1 MSLPDGAPPAPLPPG
16 KAADERREADR
27 RRADRRAH
35 QRGDQRG
42 DRYRDRHHD
51 RRVSDP
57 VAAAQSPMSASQ
69 FDAEWAA
76 AAAAADSEIG
86 GIDGVDSAGRRGH
99 GYLRHDAAGAGG
111 SDARNDAGSD
121 AGSGARNG
129 ARDAVVEGALSRIV
143 RTYVAARAA
152 VGVALVVAMGA
163 TSVVGARVSS
173 AALLVCVLYAVQAAM
188 LWLLP
193 RFQALTQPQA
203 LNAQRRRQWVVT
215 IGADLAAFSLLHL
228 LEHGATFNFAALFV
242 LPVLMSGVL
251 TPRLLALGTS
261 AAVALLLL
269 GTSWGASI
277 SSGEGVIAVAQSGL
291 GGIGLFV
298 IALLAGELAG
308 RLAREEIA
316 ARGSMQLARQ
326 QAQLN
331 RLVIEEMADGVL
343 VVDERLRVRAA
354 NPAARALLSSQGL
367 APAAPFQLQARPAWL
382 ALGTSVELALAE
394 RSWPDDG
401 RDVALS
407 FGDGQTRTLRMRVR
421 FTRRV
426 TVEPGR
432 PPNED
437 FCVLLLED
445 VRTAQARLRQEKLA
459 AMGRVSAG
467 IAHEIRNP
475 LAAISQ
481 ANALMLE
488 DEMPASQQQLARM
501 IADNVHRLKRIVDDV
516 LEAAPGVGAEPREV
530 DARAVVRL
538 TVDEWAQT
546 ADVALGVGAS
556 AGARLRVDLPQ
567 AALAISF
574 DPEHLR
580 RILVN
585 LLDNALRHSSARPD
599 AVLLRLA
606 VRDEQ
611 TAVLSVAS
619 DGAPIT
625 ADVERH
631 LFEPFFST
639 RSRGSGLGLYICREL
654 CERYGASI
662 EYRPRAASER
672 HRNGFIVVLRRWLP
686 QASTSVGPPLSNT
699 SPDRSPIAPT

>member
-1 MSLPDGAPPAPLPPG
+1 MTLPDGAPGAPLAQHA
-16 KAADERREADR
+16 AADDR
-27 RRADRRAH
+27 RRADRR
-35 QRGDQRG
+35 RS
-42 DRYRDRHHD
+42 D
-51 RRVSDP
+51 RRTDARLSDP
-57 VAAAQSPMSASQ
+57 VAAARARAPASQ

-76 AAAAADSEIG
+76 AAVAADNEVG
-86 GIDGVDSAGRRGH
+86 ATE
-99 GYLRHDAAGAGG
+99 GAGY
-111 SDARNDAGSD
+111 S
-121 AGSGARNG
+121 SGAGLERDASSVARG
-129 ARDAVVEGALSRIV
+129 SARDAGTEGALSRIV

-203 LNAQRRRQWVVT
+203 LNAQRRRQWVLT
-215 IGADLAAFSLLHL
+215 IGADLFAFSLLHL

-316 ARGSMQLARQ
+316 ARGSLQLARQ

-367 APAAPFQLQARPAWL
+367 APAAPFQLQARPAW
-382 ALGTSVELALAE
+382 AGLGSSVELALAE

-401 RDVALS
+401 RDVALF
-407 FGDGQTRTLRMRVR
+407 FGDGQTRTVRMRVR
-421 FTRRV
+421 FTRRIA
-426 TVEPGR
+426 VEPGR
-432 PPNED
+432 PSNED

-488 DEMPASQQQLARM
+488 DEMPAQQQQLARM

-516 LEAAPGVGAEPREV
+516 LEVAPGVGAEPREV
-530 DARAVVRL
+530 DARAAVRL

-546 ADVALGVGAS
+546 AGVALG
-556 AGARLRVDLPQ
+556 AGARVRVDLPQ
-567 AALAISF
+567 AALAVSF

-585 LLDNALRHSSARPD
+585 LLDNALRHSSVQAD

-625 ADVERH
+625 PDVERH

-686 QASTSVGPPLSNT
+686 AASINP
-699 SPDRSPIAPT
+699 APTASNMSPYRATITPP

>member
-1 MSLPDGAPPAPLPPG
+1 MTLPDGAFVAPQPA
-16 KAADERREADR
+16 AADDRRATDR
-27 RRADRRAH
+27 RRT
-35 QRGDQRG
+35 
-42 DRYRDRHHD
+42 D
-51 RRVSDP
+51 RRVDRHPSDP
-57 VAAAQSPMSASQ
+57 VAASHARARASQ

-76 AAAAADSEIG
+76 AAVAADSEIG
-86 GIDGVDSAGRRGH
+86 DRGAALGRDAGS
-99 GYLRHDAAGAGG
+99 GAT
-111 SDARNDAGSD
+111 RDAGSD
-121 AGSGARNG
+121 AGSSARSDALRGARSDASGDDRNG
-129 ARDAVVEGALSRIV
+129 ARDAVTEGALSRIV

-173 AALLVCVLYAVQAAM
+173 AALLVCVLYAVQAVM

-193 RFQALTQPQA
+193 RFQVLTQPQP

-215 IGADLAAFSLLHL
+215 IGADLLAFSLLHL

-277 SSGEGVIAVAQSGL
+277 GSGEGVIAVAQSGL

-316 ARGSMQLARQ
+316 ARGSLQLARQ

-382 ALGTSVELALAE
+382 GLGSSVELALAE
-394 RSWPDDG
+394 RSWPEDG

-426 TVEPGR
+426 AVEPGR

-488 DEMPASQQQLARM
+488 DDMPAPQQQLARM

-546 ADVALGVGAS
+546 AGVALDAGAGAS
-556 AGARLRVDLPQ
+556 AGSRLRVDLPQ
-567 AALAISF
+567 TALAISF

-585 LLDNALRHSSARPD
+585 LLDNALRHSSAQPD

-625 ADVERH
+625 PDVERH

-662 EYRPRAASER
+662 EYRPRGPSER

-686 QASTSVGPPLSNT
+686 PVTINPGPPTSNP
-699 SPDRSPIAPT
+699 SPDRSKIASP